1 MYIFGIDIP
10 MIEILLGLGF
20 ISIIILVELIA
31 ILVIMSFHMK
41 RSKRLEE
48 EIIRLTDTLMTLQS
62 KEYRAISKLRD
73 MSRKEEGI
81 IYNLRTLKGKPFAGA
96 IREPVKLKQGKHGEP
111 KKSVLQ
117 KVDDLLKGIRK

>member
-31 ILVIMSFHMK
+31 ILVLMSFHMK

-48 EIIRLTDTLMTLQS
+48 EIVRLTDTLMNLQS

-81 IYNLRTLKGKPFAGA
+81 IYNLRTLKGKPVAGA
-96 IREPVKLKQGKHGEP
+96 IKEPAKLKLGKHGEP
-111 KKSVLQ
+111 KKSVLE